1 MSQIKG
7 YKEEKVARDAK
18 QELISD
24 YESCKCDLAEI
35 RQHEKEIADIR
46 LDYNSKIVKYRRES
60 VNRVLDFV
68 RSEYRA
74 GRICDL
80 EILLCHCQ
88 NKLNGNIDGIELDLD
103 EHLRG
108 VPFEKVGEDKWE
120 QEKE

>member
-1 MSQIKG
+1 MSGIKG
-7 YKEEKVARDAK
+7 YTVEEVAQDAK
-18 QELISD
+18 QKLISD
-24 YESCKCDLAEI
+24 YELCKCNLAKI

-46 LDYNSKIVKYRRES
+46 LDYNSKILEYRKES

-74 GRICDL
+74 GRICNL

-88 NKLNGNIDGIELDLD
+88 NKLNGNIDGTELDLD

-108 VPFEKVGEDKWE
+108 VPFEKVGEK
-120 QEKE
+120 K

>member
-1 MSQIKG
+1 MSGIKV
-7 YKEEKVARDAK
+7 YRAEEVARDAK
-18 QELISD
+18 QKLISD

-46 LDYNSKIVKYRRES
+46 LDYNSKIVKYREES
-60 VNRVLDFV
+60 VNRVLDFI

-74 GRICDL
+74 GRICNL

-88 NKLNGNIDGIELDLD
+88 NKLNGNIDGVELDLD

-108 VPFEKVGEDKWE
+108 VPFEKVGENK
-120 QEKE
+120 

>member
-1 MSQIKG
+1 MSGVKG
-7 YKEEKVARDAK
+7 YTAEEVARDAK
-18 QELISD
+18 QKLISD
-24 YESCKCDLAEI
+24 YALCECNLAEI

-46 LDYNSKIVKYRRES
+46 LDYNSKIVKYRKES

-68 RSEYRA
+68 KSEYRA

-88 NKLNGNIDGIELDLD
+88 NKLNGNIDGVELDLD

>member
-1 MSQIKG
+1 MSGIKG
-7 YKEEKVARDAK
+7 YTAEEVARGK
-18 QELISD
+18 KKKLISD
-24 YESCKCDLAEI
+24 YELCKYDLVKI

-74 GRICDL
+74 GRICNL

-88 NKLNGNIDGIELDLD
+88 NKLNGNIDGVELDLD

-108 VPFEKVGEDKWE
+108 VPFEKVGENK
-120 QEKE
+120 